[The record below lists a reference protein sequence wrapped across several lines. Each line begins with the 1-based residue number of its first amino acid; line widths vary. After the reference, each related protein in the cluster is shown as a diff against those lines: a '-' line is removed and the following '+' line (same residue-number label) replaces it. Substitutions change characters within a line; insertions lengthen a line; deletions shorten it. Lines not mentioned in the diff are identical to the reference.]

1 MFSNKF
7 NPDIISSFDTIN
19 KKRNKDKLKPK
30 NIPYKNITSNT
41 NENEN
46 IKSSKDLLLDIN
58 ENKIDYDLEYEKM
71 VKDRNIKI
79 NKKIEIKNDHFK
91 DEIMNLYN
99 KNEHNDLKLEFESKF
114 KKEEEDLKNIKS
126 NYNSIMESLLNEG
139 LLD

>member
-79 NKKIEIKNDHFK
+79 NKKIEIK
-91 DEIMNLYN
+91 
-99 KNEHNDLKLEFESKF
+99 
-114 KKEEEDLKNIKS
+114 
-126 NYNSIMESLLNEG
+126 
-139 LLD
+139 